1 MPDVIIQRLSGITS
15 GDLLC
20 LSPTGLLLGKSPSLT
35 WDNPDET
42 DKVIY

>member
-1 MPDVIIQRLSGITS
+1 MLQYNSVVSPVETF
-15 GDLLC
+15 C
-20 LSPTGLLLGKSPSLT
+20 LSPSLT